1 MLDTFANFLNKEKSV
16 STTEK
21 AKIEIWE
28 RLEDF
33 IKKILAGC
41 DDISEIVSLEPFL
54 NFMQ

>member
-54 NFMQ
+54 NMQ